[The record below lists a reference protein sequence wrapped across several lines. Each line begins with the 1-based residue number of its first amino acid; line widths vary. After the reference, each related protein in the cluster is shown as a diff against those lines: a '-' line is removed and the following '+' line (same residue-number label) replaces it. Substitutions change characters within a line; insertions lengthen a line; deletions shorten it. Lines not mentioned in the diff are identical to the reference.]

1 MQRLRWCVVRL
12 LAASEIM
19 LAMAGMTPRAARS
32 QPTPQGAPAAGTAK
46 LIGTI
51 TDTAGV
57 PLARAEIWLLAV
69 AALRTISNDTG
80 AFELTGLPAG
90 PVTFAIR
97 RLGYESATF
106 SSTLKEGKTHRATFP
121 LTPAPQALAGVRVQD
136 TTSAWLS
143 LFESRRAGHRGT
155 FITRADFEKKQHR
168 MASDILRMVPGVQ
181 VVPTRFGTQIV
192 MSRGAGARRCVPQLY
207 VHTTPYSGN
216 FDDFTPEDIE
226 ALEVY
231 VGVSE
236 IPPDLNTMGRPVC
249 AAIVIWT
256 REPPPRKR

>member
-1 MQRLRWCVVRL
+1 MQRLHWCVVRL
-12 LAASEIM
+12 FSASAIALALAA
-19 LAMAGMTPRAARS
+19 MAPPAARS
-32 QPTPQGAPAAGTAK
+32 QPVPQGAPAAGTAR

-51 TDTAGV
+51 TDSSGV

-69 AALRTISNDTG
+69 AALRTISNDSG

-106 SSTLKEGKTHRATFP
+106 SSTLKEGKTHRASFP
-121 LTPAPQALAGVRVQD
+121 LTPAPQALAGVHVQD

-143 LFESRRAGHRGT
+143 LFESRRGGHRGT
-155 FITRADFEKKQHR
+155 FITRADFAKRQHR
-168 MASDILRMVPGVQ
+168 VASDILRMVPGVQ
-181 VVPTRFGTQIV
+181 IVPTRFGTQVV

-231 VGVSE
+231 VGISE